1 MKSSR
6 VLWKTLAVILCVLS
20 FCVSLISAVFIY
32 AGASLGFYTEPKQ
45 QILDGSLSGHLDMK
59 CEDLLYF
66 LETSDVAYTVEHF
79 KYDNFAFEI
88 YDLNGDMIVSTY
100 DGEGYIVSKKL
111 NLWEDNVYYSVDES
125 EAEIIVTT
133 DKFELSHAVCY
144 IPQNL
149 YWNDE
154 IQSAYKF
161 INTGFDL
168 RFIAVVICLVSLLVT
183 ILAFVFLMCVAGHR
197 PYTDKIVFSPF
208 DKLPFDLFC
217 ILFVMFALIEAG
229 FINYYTAHFAIL
241 LAVLSPV
248 NLFLLIFF
256 SMSLATRLKHGG
268 IIKTSLI
275 YMMLKVFFT
284 AVKNLF
290 LKVFSLIRSMAVHW
304 KCSLFFAG
312 IFFTVFLCYAFF
324 SDEAALALSILILF
338 ALLCITLR
346 ILQDYS
352 EIKKGVDR
360 IQSGDIY
367 HKIPCKK
374 MFSSSRI
381 IAERI
386 NSIQE
391 NLQKVV
397 ETSVKSERFKT
408 ELITNVSHDL
418 KTPLTSIVN
427 YVDLIAKEPLENDT
441 LREYVEVLERQAKR
455 LKKLTEDLIEASK
468 ASSGSIE
475 MEYSPC
481 ELGEL
486 LSQTFG
492 EYSEK
497 LECENLTLCANLP
510 DTPVVILA
518 DGRRLWR
525 ILDNVFS
532 NVVKYALPSTRVWVS
547 LTENGERAAITFKNI
562 SREIINLTGAELTER
577 FVRADTSR
585 NSEGSGL
592 GLSIAKS
599 LTELQKGKFSVSV
612 DGDLF
617 KVEISFPLYEN

>member
-20 FCVSLISAVFIY
+20 FCTAILSAVFIY
-32 AGASLGFYTEPKQ
+32 AGITLGFYTNPKA
-45 QILDGSLSGHLDMK
+45 QILDDTLSGHLDMK
-59 CEDLLYF
+59 CEDLIYI
-66 LETSDVAYTVEHF
+66 LETQDITDAVEHF
-79 KYDNFAFEI
+79 KYDNFAFEL
-88 YDLNGDMIVSTY
+88 YDFSGEQVISTY
-100 DGEGYIVSKKL
+100 DGEGYIVAKNIKL
-111 NLWEDNVYYSVDES
+111 WDNSVYYNVES
-125 EAEIIVTT
+125 ETEIVVATGKI
-133 DKFELSHAVCY
+133 ELSTAVCY

-149 YWNDE
+149 YWDDE
-154 IQSAYKF
+154 IQSVYKL

-168 RFIAVVICLVSLLVT
+168 RFIVIVICLAAVLVT
-183 ILAFVFLMCVAGHR
+183 ILSFVFLMCVAGHR
-197 PYTDKIVFSPF
+197 PYTEKIVLSPF

-217 ILFVMFALIEAG
+217 ILFFIFALIEAG
-229 FINYYTAHFAIL
+229 FINYYLDNSLIVW
-241 LAVLSPV
+241 AVFSPV
-248 NLFLLIFF
+248 NLLVLLFF

-268 IIKTSLI
+268 ITKTSLI
-275 YMMLKVFFT
+275 YMMFKTFFVTVKKIVLKVISF
-284 AVKNLF
+284 
-290 LKVFSLIRSMAVHW
+290 IRSMTVHW
-304 KCSLFFAG
+304 KCSLFFFG
-312 IFFTVFLCYAFF
+312 VFVTIFFVYGVSNSHFALV
-324 SDEAALALSILILF
+324 AAILILF
-338 ALLCITLR
+338 SLLCVTLR
-346 ILQDYS
+346 LLQDYS

-367 HKIPCKK
+367 HKIPCEK
-374 MFSSSRI
+374 MLSSSRM

-427 YVDLIAKEPLENDT
+427 YVDLIAKEQFENDT

-497 LECENLTLCANLP
+497 LEAENLTLCASLP

-525 ILDNVFS
+525 ILDNVLS

-547 LTENGERAAITFKNI
+547 LSESGVITFKNI

-599 LTELQKGKFSVSV
+599 LTELQNGNFSVSV

-617 KVEISFPLYEN
+617 KVEISFPLYEENCP